1 MNIQIDY
8 SFSIDEFLEMVK
20 SIGWKTYS
28 KKQVEKAKKNTM
40 YMVKTAVDG
49 KLTGIGRVIGDY
61 SIVCILTGICVEPK
75 FQGKGRLCQG
85 KVCNFLKFKK
95 AVSLPF

>member
-28 KKQVEKAKKNTM
+28 KKQVEKAKK
-40 YMVKTAVDG
+40 
-49 KLTGIGRVIGDY
+49 IH
-61 SIVCILTGICVEPK
+61 CIW
-75 FQGKGRLCQG
+75 
-85 KVCNFLKFKK
+85 
-95 AVSLPF
+95 